1 MEFNRTEQL
10 ARQMDMPGA
19 FGSAFAFEAEV
30 EKLALLAR
38 VLPAYTG
45 HPKAL
50 ELAEQTM
57 EQAIPV
63 EMGYGES
70 GWFCLRIPAL
80 LPKKG
85 SGSPTYIQEYLYP
98 AMRRF
103 FDGKPPTH
111 YVDCVLA
118 YRHVYHQDRPERA
131 CRDHDN
137 IEQNMVTDI
146 MALYLLPDDAPLRC
160 SHYYCSV
167 MGTQDMT
174 EVYVVPR
181 ELFPRWLDAEKT
193 NGLKEEKLYENRP
206 V

>member
-1 MEFNRTEQL
+1 MPRSDFARCLEAAQRRLNRANMEFARTEQL
-10 ARQMDMPGA
+10 VAKKDMPAA

-50 ELAEQTM
+50 EVLEETM
-57 EQAIPV
+57 EGTIPV
-63 EMGYGES
+63 KMGYGEL

-103 FDGKPPTH
+103 
-111 YVDCVLA
+111 
-118 YRHVYHQDRPERA
+118 
-131 CRDHDN
+131 
-137 IEQNMVTDI
+137 
-146 MALYLLPDDAPLRC
+146 LPVSHPLTTSIVC
-160 SHYYCSV
+160 WLTGIS
-167 MGTQDMT
+167 MT
-174 EVYVVPR
+174 ESAGACLP
-181 ELFPRWLDAEKT
+181 
-193 NGLKEEKLYENRP
+193 
-206 V
+206 